1 MKMKTTILR
10 LRLRPAG
17 PNLYR
22 LRNHSTA
29 PTHPE
34 KKLTE
39 DPRLKELGRT
49 LSDEFSTIRENY
61 RKPKNPIVLCHGLL
75 GFKELRLAGQM
86 LPGIAYWRGIT
97 EVLTANGVEVITT
110 TVPASG
116 SIEVRAK
123 ALAAEIEQELKG
135 RSVNLIGHSM
145 LLLDFQRR
153 WWVGATYANALPP
166 HRGIDA
172 RYMISEL
179 KPTNFKVLSLTT
191 VATPHRGSSFADYM
205 LDLIGSTSPAPAPA
219 PALSQLHR
227 TNPPPEE
234 RLPSVYA
241 AVESLG
247 LETGAFAQLTTHY
260 MEKFNKLIL
269 DDPNVRYFS
278 YGAMAKPGIMSVFR
292 QSHRIIE
299 EKEGP
304 NDGLV
309 SVKSAQWGTYKGTLV
324 GPTHLGIINWTNRF
338 WWMVTGNKATFNA
351 IAFYCDIADMLAEEG
366 L

>member
-1 MKMKTTILR
+1 MKMKTMILR
-10 LRLRPAG
+10 LRLRPG
-17 PNLYR
+17 PKLCR
-22 LRNHSTA
+22 LRNYSTDT
-29 PTHPE
+29 THPE

-61 RKPKNPIVLCHGLL
+61 RTPKNPIVLCHGLL
-75 GFKELRLAGQM
+75 GFNELRLAGQM
-86 LPGIAYWRGIT
+86 LPRIAYWRGIT

-110 TVPASG
+110 SVPASG

-123 ALAAEIEQELKG
+123 ALAAGIEDKLKG
-135 RSVNLIGHSM
+135 RSINLIGHSM
-145 LLLDFQRR
+145 
-153 WWVGATYANALPP
+153 G
-166 HRGIDA
+166 GIDA
-172 RYMISEL
+172 RYMISAL
-179 KPTNFKVLSLTT
+179 KPTNLKVLSLTT

-205 LDLIGSTSPAPAPA
+205 LDLIGK
-219 PALSQLHR
+219 
-227 TNPPPEE
+227 E

-241 AVESLG
+241 AVEAFG

-260 MEKFNKLIL
+260 MEEKFNKLVP
-269 DDPNVRYFS
+269 DDPSVRYFS